1 MIVRLG
7 ASKTQPVTAYH
18 RSNSTVYAC
27 LIVQLFVVYPK
38 FATQQRSTTT
48 HTNTFSPYYDEP
60 PEKSHSVSRAQ
71 TEFVREQ
78 HCSRD
83 LHTKTV
89 LSVYK
94 EIAAIRSREA
104 LLYIYSDA
112 LSSHRPLF
120 FLWYWKTAAP
130 FLLYIIYTHIH
141 IHIYTTTCSLTA
153 SNRAGI
159 KWIKGPP
166 HQHTIITNT
175 ALRLRHMILNTC
187 SRSPRSRHANASAQL
202 WKISCASLQQR
213 WFLICWS
220 RCHCLQN
227 VYNKCMYMLIILY
240 AFFVCAH
247 VWRPRLCLRCF
258 CIIIIMDSDHE
269 MCVDRVCGIYT
280 YNNERI
286 NLWTAEEHAHVDR
299 NFYCCPYTYWNLT
312 IFFLF
317 EVRCALLETIG
328 SCPMQIF
335 IGHNATPNRNLSEC
349 PIRLQSD

>member
-1 MIVRLG
+1 MLHTNTHLYYCTKHSYISINTHTLNAAARLNDRLYYEVIVRLG

-89 LSVYK
+89 LSVCK

-141 IHIYTTTCSLTA
+141 IYNYLFVNSQQQSRYKMNKRSTT
-153 SNRAGI
+153 
-159 KWIKGPP
+159 
-166 HQHTIITNT
+166 
-175 ALRLRHMILNTC
+175 
-187 SRSPRSRHANASAQL
+187 
-202 WKISCASLQQR
+202 
-213 WFLICWS
+213 
-220 RCHCLQN
+220 
-227 VYNKCMYMLIILY
+227 
-240 AFFVCAH
+240 
-247 VWRPRLCLRCF
+247 
-258 CIIIIMDSDHE
+258 
-269 MCVDRVCGIYT
+269 
-280 YNNERI
+280 
-286 NLWTAEEHAHVDR
+286 
-299 NFYCCPYTYWNLT
+299 
-312 IFFLF
+312 
-317 EVRCALLETIG
+317 LL
-328 SCPMQIF
+328 
-335 IGHNATPNRNLSEC
+335 
-349 PIRLQSD
+349 